1 MLHEYNYR
9 GFNPYYQQNSI
20 SKWLEELLREGDLI
34 SDDRLSDLILREI
47 DKTFAEYIPI
57 EALFAK
63 FEKVLHFKGT
73 TSPASKEDD
82 VRDSE

>member
-9 GFNPYYQQNSI
+9 GFNPYYTSNVI

-47 DKTFAEYIPI
+47 DKTLAEYIPMG
-57 EALFAK
+57 ALYTK
-63 FEKVLHFKGT
+63 FEKAL
-73 TSPASKEDD
+73 
-82 VRDSE
+82 